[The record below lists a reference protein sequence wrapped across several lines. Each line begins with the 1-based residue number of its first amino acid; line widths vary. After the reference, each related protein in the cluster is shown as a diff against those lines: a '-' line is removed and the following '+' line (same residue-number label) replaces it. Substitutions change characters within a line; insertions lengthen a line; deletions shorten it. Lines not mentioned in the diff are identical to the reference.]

1 MKSNWGKVGHS
12 FSHAAITRRLSVFIP
27 VGLSRGSS
35 GLLTGY
41 SPAVG
46 QKQRRSRLE
55 FYFDGNFVESR
66 ASLKGKRGG
75 NLNGHYMISS
85 DKEPQFVVCFLTNF
99 RFWSDV
105 RILSTEIS
113 MHSATR
119 TLDVMCDR
127 HILGRQHFSLLLLV
141 NS

>member
-35 GLLTGY
+35 GLLMGY

-46 QKQRRSRLE
+46 QEQAGVLLRWQLCGKQSFSER
-55 FYFDGNFVESR
+55 
-66 ASLKGKRGG
+66 KTGG

-85 DKEPQFVVCFLTNF
+85 DKEPQFVICFLTNF